1 MSFRIE
7 EKLFVTKNSLID
19 FKKFIIDKKGKHL
32 YPKRLI
38 KSLYFDNN
46 TYQMYEDSIEGLVP
60 RKKIRIRHYPN
71 DKNIVYYHELKIS
84 SEEGRFK
91 KRQIISESEYI
102 NKKKNG
108 VFDSQYGLCRPVLF
122 VSYEREYYLV
132 ENIRVS
138 IDLDIKYY
146 SSTGDYLGCD
156 NDCAVE
162 LKAHYFI
169 DKNVLLNLF
178 PFQRIRF
185 SKYCNGLKRN
195 KSLNLISN

>member
-91 KRQIISESEYI
+91 KRQIITESEYI

-108 VFDSQYGLCRPVLF
+108 VYDSQYGFCRPALF

-132 ENIRVS
+132 KNIRVS
-138 IDLDIKYY
+138 IDLDIQYH

-162 LKAHYFI
+162 LKANYFI

-185 SKYCNGLKRN
+185 SKYCNGLKKN